1 MYESLLMPEYR
12 DVALML
18 EGLGRDGGRRSER
31 ARDTRRDRVNVREKE
46 RKWGIERGR
55 EKGERMRDIG
65 EERE

>member
-12 DVALML
+12 EVALML

-31 ARDTRRDRVNVREKE
+31 ARDTRRDRVNAREKE